1 MDILQQ
7 TIPRRRIMAGVWR
20 QSVMAAVNAG
30 DDALIA
36 KLLQGNHIQEL
47 NFIVKFQSPLTKAS
61 RLGKYAIAEHL
72 LCAGASVE
80 FMNDLGRTPLMEAAY
95 RCNTDICHLLLN
107 HGANVNARC
116 KSNRYEALHYA
127 AGHAGSSSDVA
138 ALLIKHGAEP
148 YNPTNPQE
156 KFEDSPFA
164 MAIHFD
170 CPHIMDTY
178 LDYCENNN
186 YRIPSKL
193 ALSMAIDDG
202 SCDCA
207 IILLKR
213 GLSPIPNG
221 PLVKMPFYIDYID
234 NSATYLYV
242 VADRGLVELI
252 GLLVELNPHMLQEET
267 LVQSDIRIFH
277 LKTSISW
284 LTEYRKQ
291 PPSLVKLCR
300 YTILSQLDSYYMPKI
315 DVLPLPKS
323 LKTFLK
329 AVESAYEFK

>member
-1 MDILQQ
+1 MLEQ
-7 TIPRRRIMAGVWR
+7 VWIF
-20 QSVMAAVNAG
+20 VN
-30 DDALIA
+30 
-36 KLLQGNHIQEL
+36 E
-47 NFIVKFQSPLTKAS
+47 
-61 RLGKYAIAEHL
+61 
-72 LCAGASVE
+72 
-80 FMNDLGRTPLMEAAY
+80 LGRTPLMEAVVFH
-95 RCNTDICHLLLN
+95 NTDICHLLLN

-116 KSNRYEALHYA
+116 KGNRNKALHYV
-127 AGHAGSSSDVA
+127 AGHGSSSDVA

-148 YNPTNPQE
+148 YNLTNPQE

-164 MAIHFD
+164 MAIYLN
-170 CPHIMDTY
+170 CPHTMKIY

-186 YRIPSKL
+186 YRIPTKL
-193 ALSMAIDDG
+193 VLSMAIHDG
-202 SCDCA
+202 SGDCA

-221 PLVKMPFYIDYID
+221 LIVKMPYSDHFD

-242 VADRGLVELI
+242 AADRGLDELI
-252 GLLVELNPHMLQEET
+252 SFLIELNPHMLQEES
-267 LVQSDIRIFH
+267 LVQGGIPTLYF
-277 LKTSISW
+277 KFQTFISW

-300 YTILSQLDSYYMPKI
+300 YTIFSQLDSFYMPKI